1 MGATSSI
8 CCYLGPVGVEPDDA
22 ATVYEPQKASTA
34 QIHQRI
40 GSVAAEQRK
49 SIPPQVGGA
58 LRQAFGR
65 NEEAVAVGDELIP
78 SVGRDV
84 SRVMVIIEPRD
95 TLKPT
100 SWHADDVAEFIRHA
114 VRGIARG
121 GHLWRVGL
129 GAGNGAAIA
138 ERHLR
143 FSVDDRGFRG

>member
-1 MGATSSI
+1 MRATSSI
-8 CCYLGPVGVEPDDA
+8 CCYLGPVSVEPDDA
-22 ATVYEPQKASTA
+22 ATVYEPQKTSTA

-84 SRVMVIIEPRD
+84 SRMMVNVEPRD
-95 TLKPT
+95 TLKR
-100 SWHADDVAEFIRHA
+100 SAKQRRD
-114 VRGIARG
+114 IAAQD
-121 GHLWRVGL
+121 GHPSHHIGDQR
-129 GAGNGAAIA
+129 
-138 ERHLR
+138 
-143 FSVDDRGFRG
+143 

>member
-8 CCYLGPVGVEPDDA
+8 RCYLGPVSVEPDDA

-34 QIHQRI
+34 QIHQGI

-58 LRQAFGR
+58 LRPAFGR
-65 NEEAVAVGDELIP
+65 NDEAVAVVDELTP

-84 SRVMVIIEPRD
+84 SRVMVNIEPRD

-114 VRGIARG
+114 VRGIDRG
-121 GHLWRVGL
+121 GHLWIVGV
-129 GAGNGAAIA
+129 GARTGAAIDA
-138 ERHLR
+138 RHRGLG
-143 FSVDDRGFRG
+143 VDDRGFRG